1 MMAHRR
7 RRLPPEPV
15 VTVTPGDY
23 LDEASRKKYEQQQ
36 AAAIERMEAFDAAPK
51 PLRVLWDALSDEGLA
66 RRLYADGVRDVATA
80 ERICRLWTRRSG

>member
-15 VTVTPGDY
+15 VVITPGDY
-23 LDEASRKKYEQQQ
+23 VDEASQEGYEERQ
-36 AAAIERMEAFDAAPK
+36 AIAIERMEAFDAAPK
-51 PLRVLWDALSDEGLA
+51 PLRVLLDALSDEGLA

-80 ERICRLWTRRSG
+80 ERICRLWARRSG